1 VDQQRVDAIRYQRSE
16 LENHVIDEFFK
27 GSINRREF
35 VRRAAVLGMG
45 MPTIGAF
52 LAACGTS
59 SAATNTGVTPRK
71 GGHLTV
77 AVISPA
83 GKVDPISVADEGG
96 LAVLGQS
103 GEYLAFSDKDL
114 MLQPTLATSWSSN
127 ADASVWTFKIR
138 QGVKFQDGTTMTAA
152 DVAATLNLHA
162 DPATGSNALSVFKG
176 VLSKGGAAATDAQ
189 TVTVTLDAP
198 NGSFP
203 YLVSSDNYNL
213 IILPA
218 SYSGNYAATFP
229 GTGPWKMTSF
239 TTGSGVSYAK
249 NPSYWNTSQ
258 PLLDSMELKFYAD
271 DQSRITSLLG
281 GTSDVVSQFS
291 AATGQSLLNNSTF
304 TILGLRSSAH
314 RQIHMRTDTGPFTNK
329 LVRQAMALVIK
340 RTDLVGTGVGSGLL
354 NGKAEVGNDSP
365 FAPIFPFTDTSVPQR
380 AYNLAMA
387 QQLMSQAGK
396 SAGFAVTLY
405 TWRGFEIP
413 DLAVAVQS
421 AAKAININITNEVDD
436 AGTYY
441 DKYWLNSPLG
451 ITDYG
456 HRGVPN
462 VFLTAPLQST
472 GTWNSAH
479 FANSDYDTLTKQYV
493 AAVDLTSQKRIAKQ
507 IETLL
512 LDQTPIIFAYFYY
525 HMTASKKT
533 VVGLQPTAMGH
544 INVKAAGF
552 VSGSGS

>member
-1 VDQQRVDAIRYQRSE
+1 MDQKRVDAIRRQRSE
-16 LENHVIDEFFK
+16 LENHVIDEFFT
-27 GSINRREF
+27 GSISRREF
-35 VRRAAVLGMG
+35 VRRSTVLGMG
-45 MPTIGAF
+45 IPTIAAF
-52 LAACGTS
+52 LAACGQTTGGTS
-59 SAATNTGVTPRK
+59 TTATRK

-83 GKVDPISVADEGG
+83 GKIDPLSVADEGG

-114 MLQPTLATSWSSN
+114 NLQPTLATSWSSN
-127 ADASVWTFKIR
+127 ANASVWTFKIR
-138 QGVKFQDGTTMTAA
+138 QGVKFQDGTPLTAS
-152 DVAATLNLHA
+152 DVAATMNLHA
-162 DPATGSNALSVFKG
+162 DPKSGSNALSVFQG
-176 VLSKGGAAATDAQ
+176 VLSKGGATAPDAQ
-189 TVTVTLDAP
+189 TVQVTLDAP

-218 SYSGNYAATFP
+218 NYSGNYATSFP

-239 TTGSGVSYAK
+239 NTGSGVSYVK
-249 NPSYWNTSQ
+249 NPTYWNPSQ
-258 PLLDSMELKFYAD
+258 PILDSMELKFYAD

-291 AATGQSLLNNSTF
+291 AATGQSLLNNATF

-329 LVRQAMALVIK
+329 LVRQALAYVIK
-340 RTDLVGTGVGSGLL
+340 RPDLVNGLL
-354 NGKAEVGNDSP
+354 NGKAEAGNDSP

-380 AYNLAMA
+380 AYDLAKA

-396 SAGFAVTLY
+396 AAGFAVTLY

-421 AAKAININITNEVDD
+421 AAKAINITINNQIDD
-436 AGTYY
+436 PGTYY

-472 GTWNSAH
+472 GPWNSAH
-479 FANSDYDTLTKQYV
+479 FANTQYDTLVKQYV
-493 AAVDLTSQKRIAKQ
+493 AAVDLASQRTIAKQ

-512 LDQTPIIFAYFYY
+512 LDQTPIIFPYFYY

-544 INVKAAGF
+544 ISVKAAGF
-552 VSGSGS
+552 VQGSGS